1 MQRADPRIADL
12 VQAGKIRVALFLPQY
27 TKHPVSGELRGLG
40 TGFVA
45 MEITRALA
53 ARLGVEVRLME
64 HPTPPQAVASL
75 KSGAC
80 DVAFLGIEPS
90 RSTEVDFSPP
100 VVQFDYTYLV
110 PASSPIYSTAGAD
123 RPGIRIA
130 VVRNHA
136 STLALG
142 RIVKH
147 AELIGVEL
155 PDSAFDLLRAGHA
168 DAFALPR
175 ERLLDYSNKLPG
187 SRVLEDSYGVNLV
200 AIAVAK
206 GQAGRLAY
214 INEFIEA
221 AKASGLI
228 QRAIDRGALRG
239 FEVALAGK
247 SH

>member
-1 MQRADPRIADL
+1 
-12 VQAGKIRVALFLPQY
+12 
-27 TKHPVSGELRGLG
+27 
-40 TGFVA
+40 
-45 MEITRALA
+45 
-53 ARLGVEVRLME
+53 
-64 HPTPPQAVASL
+64 
-75 KSGAC
+75 
-80 DVAFLGIEPS
+80 
-90 RSTEVDFSPP
+90 
-100 VVQFDYTYLV
+100 
-110 PASSPIYSTAGAD
+110 
-123 RPGIRIA
+123 
-130 VVRNHA
+130 
-136 STLALG
+136 LALG

-147 AELIGVEL
+147 AELVGVEL

-175 ERLLDYSNKLPG
+175 EQLLDYSNKLPG

-200 AIAVAK
+200 AMAVAK

-239 FEVALAGK
+239 FAVALPGK